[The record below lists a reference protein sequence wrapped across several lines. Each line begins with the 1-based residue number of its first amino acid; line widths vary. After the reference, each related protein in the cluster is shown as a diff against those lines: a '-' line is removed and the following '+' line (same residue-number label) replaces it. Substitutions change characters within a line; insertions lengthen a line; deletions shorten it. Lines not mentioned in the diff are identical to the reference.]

1 MKFIKNG
8 IIFEPHTKF
17 VEEQMIK
24 HGYEEYKEVET
35 KKEEPK
41 EEPKVEP
48 KEKKKK

>member
-24 HGYEEYKEVET
+24 NGYEEYKEVET
-35 KKEEPK
+35 KEKEE
-41 EEPKVEP
+41 EPTKVET
-48 KEKKKK
+48 KEKTKKK